1 MNSSMNTQKSAEGAI
16 GVVLLN
22 LGGPERLE
30 DVEPFLFNLF
40 SDRQIIHLSPFP
52 FLQKPIARFIAK
64 RRAPNS
70 CKAYR
75 LIGGGSPLRKIT
87 AHQGKI
93 LESLL
98 SQLGDF
104 KVDMAMRYWH
114 PDARQTLES
123 LGEQGITRLVALTL
137 YPHYSKATTGSS
149 VTDLAEVAAELPYP
163 FEIAAIES
171 WPDQPDY
178 IAALVHNVRREL
190 GRCAGTPTLV
200 YSAHSLPM
208 KFIEEGDP
216 YLNDLTRTIIAVE
229 EQLGIRGKLCFQ
241 SRSGPVKWLSPS
253 TPDTLVELAAKGV
266 KEVVVMPIS
275 FVSDH
280 VETLYEIDIQY
291 AELAKELGM
300 RLVRT
305 RSLNDEPLFIKGLA
319 KLVIEACRGK
329 KWL

>member
-1 MNSSMNTQKSAEGAI
+1 MPNSADPKI

-30 DVEPFLFNLF
+30 DVEPFLVNLF

-75 LIGGGSPLRKIT
+75 QIGGGSPLRRIT
-87 AHQGKI
+87 LQQGKI

-98 SQLGDF
+98 SQVGNF
-104 KVDMAMRYWH
+104 KIDIAMRYWH
-114 PDARQTLES
+114 PDAGKTLEEF
-123 LGEQGITRLVALTL
+123 GRQGISRIVALTL

-149 VTDLAEVAAELPYP
+149 VTDLAQVAADLPYP
-163 FEIAAIES
+163 FELSAIES

-178 IAALVHNVRREL
+178 IAALVRGVNREF
-190 GRCAGTPTLV
+190 GRCSGTPTLV

-216 YLNDLTRTIIAVE
+216 YLDDLTRTIIAVE
-229 EQLGIRGKLCFQ
+229 EQTGIRGKLCFQ

-253 TPDTLVELAAKGV
+253 TPDTLVELAGMGV

-291 AELAKELGM
+291 AELAQELGM

-305 RSLNDEPLFIKGLA
+305 RSLNDDPLFMKGLA
-319 KLVIEACRGK
+319 KLVIAACHGK
-329 KWL
+329 KWI

>member
-1 MNSSMNTQKSAEGAI
+1 MNMQKSAKGKI

-52 FLQKPIARFIAK
+52 FLQKPLARFIAK

-70 CKAYR
+70 CKAYT
-75 LIGGGSPLRKIT
+75 LIGGGSPLRRIT
-87 AHQGKI
+87 TQQGKI

-98 SQLGDF
+98 SQVGNF
-104 KVDMAMRYWH
+104 KIDLAMRYWR
-114 PDARQTLES
+114 PNARQTLEN
-123 LGEQGITRLVALTL
+123 LGKQGVTRIVALTL

-149 VTDLAEVAAELPYP
+149 MTELAEVAAELPYP
-163 FEIAAIES
+163 FEIAAVES
-171 WPDQPDY
+171 WPDQPEY
-178 IAALVHNVRREL
+178 IASLVRGVHREF
-190 GRCAGTPTLV
+190 GRCSGTPTLV

-216 YLNDLTRTIIAVE
+216 YLNDLARTIISVE
-229 EQLGIRGKLCFQ
+229 EQTGIRGKLCFQ
-241 SRSGPVKWLSPS
+241 SRSGPVKWLAPS
-253 TPDTLVELAAKGV
+253 TPDTLVELADKGV

-275 FVSDH
+275 FISDH

-305 RSLNDEPLFIKGLA
+305 RSLNDQPVFVKGLA
-319 KLVIEACRGK
+319 KLVIAACRGK

>member
-1 MNSSMNTQKSAEGAI
+1 MNWQVHMQKADNRKI
-16 GVVLLN
+16 GVILLN

-40 SDRQIIHLSPFP
+40 SDRQIIHLSPFA

-87 AHQGKI
+87 AQQGAT
-93 LESLL
+93 LANLL
-98 SQLGDF
+98 GQVGDF

-114 PDARQTLES
+114 PDARQTLEEM
-123 LGEQGITRLVALTL
+123 GRAGITRIVAFTL

-149 VTDLAEVAAELPYP
+149 VTDLAAVAAELPYD
-163 FEIAAIES
+163 FEITAIES

-178 IAALVHNVRREL
+178 IAALVKGVHREL
-190 GRCAGTPTLV
+190 GRCADNPTLV

-216 YLNDLTRTIIAVE
+216 YLNDLTKTIIAVE
-229 EQLGIRGKLCFQ
+229 EQLAMRGKLCFQ

-253 TPDTLVELAAKGV
+253 TPDTLVELAQKGV

-291 AELAKELGM
+291 AELARDLGM

-305 RSLNDEPLFIKGLA
+305 RSLNTDPLFMKGLA
-319 KLVIEACRGK
+319 KLVIAACRGK
-329 KWL
+329 RWL

>member
-1 MNSSMNTQKSAEGAI
+1 MQKSGEEKI

-22 LGGPERLE
+22 LGGPERLQ

-70 CKAYR
+70 CKAYKQ
-75 LIGGGSPLRKIT
+75 IGGGSPLRRIT
-87 AHQGKI
+87 AMQGTI

-98 SQLGDF
+98 SQVGDF
-104 KVDMAMRYWH
+104 KVDLAMRYWH
-114 PDARQTLES
+114 PDARETLEEF
-123 LGEQGITRLVALTL
+123 GKKGITRIIALTL

-149 VTDLAEVAAELPYP
+149 VTDLAEVAADLPYD
-163 FEIAAIES
+163 FEIAAVEA
-171 WPDQPDY
+171 WPEQPDY
-178 IAALVHNVRREL
+178 IAALVQSIHREF
-190 GRCAGTPTLV
+190 GRCSGTPTLI
-200 YSAHSLPM
+200 YSAHSLPI

-216 YLNDLTRTIIAVE
+216 YLNDLTKTIIAVE
-229 EQLGIRGKLCFQ
+229 EQTNIRGKLCFQ

-253 TPDTLVELAAKGV
+253 TPDTLVELSEKGV

-291 AELAKELGM
+291 AELAEELGM
-300 RLVRT
+300 RLIRT
-305 RSLNDEPLFIKGLA
+305 RSLNDDPLFMKGLA
-319 KLVIEACRGK
+319 KLVLEACRGK
-329 KWL
+329 RWI

>member
-1 MNSSMNTQKSAEGAI
+1 MQKSDDEKI

-70 CKAYR
+70 CKAYKQ
-75 LIGGGSPLRKIT
+75 IGGGSPLRKIT
-87 AHQGKI
+87 ALQGTI

-98 SQLGDF
+98 SQVGNF
-104 KVDMAMRYWH
+104 KVDLAMRYWH
-114 PDARQTLES
+114 PDARETLEN
-123 LGEQGITRLVALTL
+123 LGKQGITRIIALTL

-149 VTDLAEVAAELPYP
+149 VTDLAEAAAELPYD
-163 FEIAAIES
+163 FEIAAVEA
-171 WPDQPDY
+171 WPEQPDY
-178 IAALVHNVRREL
+178 IAALVRSIHREF
-190 GRCAGTPTLV
+190 GRCNGTPTLI
-200 YSAHSLPM
+200 YSAHSLPI

-216 YLNDLTRTIIAVE
+216 YLNDLTKTIIAIE
-229 EQLGIRGKLCFQ
+229 EQTNIRGKLCFQ

-253 TPDTLVELAAKGV
+253 TPDTLVELAEKGV

-291 AELAKELGM
+291 AELAQELGM
-300 RLVRT
+300 RLIRT
-305 RSLNDEPLFIKGLA
+305 KSLNDEPLFMKGLA

-329 KWL
+329 RWI

>member
-1 MNSSMNTQKSAEGAI
+1 MQKPSDNKI
-16 GVVLLN
+16 GVILLN
-22 LGGPERLE
+22 LGGPERLV

-52 FLQKPIARFIAK
+52 FLQKPIAKFIAK

-70 CKAYR
+70 CKAYKQ
-75 LIGGGSPLRKIT
+75 IGGGSPLRKIS
-87 AHQGKI
+87 AKQGKI

-98 SQLGDF
+98 SQVGSF
-104 KVDMAMRYWH
+104 TVDLAMRYWH
-114 PDARQTLES
+114 PDAREALEE
-123 LGEQGITRLVALTL
+123 LGSQGITRIVALTL

-149 VTDLAEVAAELPYP
+149 ITDLAKVAASMPYP
-163 FEIAAIES
+163 FEITTIES

-178 IAALVHNVRREL
+178 IDALARGVHREF
-190 GRCAGTPTLV
+190 GRCAGKPTLV

-216 YLNDLTRTIIAVE
+216 YLNDLARTIIAVE
-229 EQLGIRGKLCFQ
+229 EKTGIRGKLCFQ
-241 SRSGPVKWLSPS
+241 SRSGPVKWLAPS
-253 TPDTLVELAAKGV
+253 TPDTLVGLAEKGV
-266 KEVVVMPIS
+266 EEVVVMPIS

-291 AELAKELGM
+291 AELAQELGM

-305 RSLNDEPLFIKGLA
+305 RSLNDDPHFLKGLA
-319 KLVIEACRGK
+319 KLVIEACRSK

>member
-1 MNSSMNTQKSAEGAI
+1 MQKSAEGKI
-16 GVVLLN
+16 GVILLN

-75 LIGGGSPLRKIT
+75 QIGGGSPLRKIT
-87 AHQGKI
+87 AQQGKI

-98 SQLGDF
+98 AQLGSF

-114 PDARQTLES
+114 PDARQTLEA
-123 LGEQGITRLVALTL
+123 LGKEGITRIVALTL

-149 VTDLAEVAAELPYP
+149 VTDLAEVAASLPYP

-171 WPDQPDY
+171 WPDQDNY
-178 IAALVHNVRREL
+178 IDALVRAVHREF
-190 GRCAGTPTLV
+190 GRCAGKPTLV

-216 YLNDLTRTIIAVE
+216 YLNDLTKTIIAVE
-229 EQLGIRGKLCFQ
+229 EQTGIRGKLCFQ
-241 SRSGPVKWLSPS
+241 SRSGPVKWLAPS
-253 TPDTLVELAAKGV
+253 TPDTLVELADKGV

-291 AELAKELGM
+291 AELAEELGM

-305 RSLNDEPLFIKGLA
+305 RSLNDDPLFIKGLA
-319 KLVIEACRGK
+319 KLVVAACRGK

>member
-1 MNSSMNTQKSAEGAI
+1 MTMQKPAEPQI

-22 LGGPERLE
+22 LGGPEHLE

-40 SDRQIIHLSPFP
+40 SDRQIIHLSPLP
-52 FLQKPIARFIAK
+52 FLQKPLARFIAR
-64 RRAPNS
+64 RRAPKS
-70 CKAYR
+70 CKAYQQ
-75 LIGGGSPLRKIT
+75 IGGGSPLRKIT
-87 AHQGKI
+87 ARQGEV
-93 LESLL
+93 LAG
-98 SQLGDF
+98 QLAPLGRF
-104 KVDMAMRYWH
+104 QVDMAMRYWH
-114 PDARQTLES
+114 PDARQTLTAM
-123 LGEQGITRLVALTL
+123 GRKGITRIVALTL

-149 VTDLAEVAAELPYP
+149 IADLARVADELPYP
-163 FEIAAIES
+163 FEIAAVET

-178 IAALVHNVRREL
+178 IASLVRGVHSAF
-190 GRCAGTPTLV
+190 GRCTGTPTLI

-216 YLNDLTRTIIAVE
+216 YLHDLAKTIVEVE
-229 EQLGIRGKLCFQ
+229 EKTGIRGKLCFQ

-253 TPDTLVELAAKGV
+253 TPDTLLELAAKGV
-266 KEVVVMPIS
+266 QEVVVMPIS

-291 AELAKELGM
+291 AELARELGL

-305 RSLNDEPLFIKGLA
+305 SSLNDDPRFIKGLA
-319 KLVIEACRGK
+319 KLVIAACRGK

>member
-1 MNSSMNTQKSAEGAI
+1 MQKSDEGKI

-70 CKAYR
+70 CKAYKQ
-75 LIGGGSPLRKIT
+75 IGGGSPLRRIT
-87 AHQGKI
+87 ALQGTI

-98 SQLGDF
+98 SQVGSF
-104 KVDMAMRYWH
+104 KVDLAMRYWH
-114 PDARQTLES
+114 PDARQTLEE
-123 LGEQGITRLVALTL
+123 LGKQGITRIVALTL

-149 VTDLAEVAAELPYP
+149 VTDLAEVAAELSYP
-163 FEIAAIES
+163 FEIAAVEA
-171 WPDQPDY
+171 WPEQPDY
-178 IAALVHNVRREL
+178 IAALVRSVHREF
-190 GRCAGTPTLV
+190 GRCSGTPTLI

-216 YLNDLTRTIIAVE
+216 YLNDLTKTIIAVE
-229 EQLGIRGKLCFQ
+229 EQTDIRGKLCFQ

-253 TPDTLVELAAKGV
+253 TPETLVELSEKGV

-291 AELAKELGM
+291 TELAKELGI
-300 RLVRT
+300 RLIRT
-305 RSLNDEPLFIKGLA
+305 KALNDEPLFMKGLA

-329 KWL
+329 SWI